1 MSYALLD
8 ITNALTFS
16 ISIVICY
23 APIPS
28 LPLPLPLPLPPQTI
42 QCQRSWA
49 LWQHGSVLYVNINM
63 QIDRP
68 NSKILLT

>member
-23 APIPS
+23 ASP
-28 LPLPLPLPLPPQTI
+28 PLPLPLPPQTI